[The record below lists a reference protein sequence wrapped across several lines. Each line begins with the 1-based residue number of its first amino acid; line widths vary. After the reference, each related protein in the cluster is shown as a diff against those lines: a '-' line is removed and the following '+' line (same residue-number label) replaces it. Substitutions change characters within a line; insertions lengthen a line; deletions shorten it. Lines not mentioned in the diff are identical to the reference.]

1 MAKIDLDV
9 SEYAR
14 EELFK
19 PLVAKGQQ
27 WLTEGTSE
35 QIATAASVVAKL
47 DPTALRPS
55 LPQLLKLAEQ
65 KTRQAG
71 MRAMLAS
78 IKAYR
83 NEEIESRQQDISD
96 AKSKSEPEPWHPVPE
111 SYRMLPKQ
119 DSVITSASSN
129 SKTDTPNATE
139 VDALDDFFGSPALP
153 EAIPEPSQV
162 QEPMEAGARPS
173 IINDLELAES
183 LFGELPATP
192 ANPAEAPIADT
203 ASNKTERISLPSA
216 WLARW
221 QSADDRQKQ
230 PKWIRDGV
238 SELRNRLEALA
249 QIDDGQLASEDHH
262 EQTYLRLVLLACG
275 DMDQCSALE
284 QELVAIARAQVE
296 SSRGEELQL
305 IVEALPWLPESLR
318 LQVIR
323 EVRVN
328 FADWKLPSTRRIL
341 DAATEID
348 SRPIAAWL
356 LEGFASLPAGESGQT
371 AACSQIMMQSLIGTL
386 AIDPNL
392 TFGSSELKS
401 SKDAFTAFNATRRLP
416 AHDESLEWLGERYRA
431 TELPQIKAALLAVC
445 SRFDHR
451 LATQT
456 SVGQIASAEVFDDLA
471 KTALCIALCD
481 REQSSCDWAAQFL
494 GHSLPE
500 IRHAAIDRL
509 LKTGTEF
516 AQSYLE
522 LGTVVY
528 YDHHDHFPG
537 LWHVQRAIANESLTT
552 ELNSNDESLRLQA
565 RLLLLSNSNEHNDAT
580 ELTNLAS
587 VLKSESERTQ
597 LIAALVK
604 AKRADEAALDIYRTA
619 TKDLESPA
627 AIYSMLKSLQG
638 DAILKIRNDIRK
650 QYGSEAIS
658 L

>member
-1 MAKIDLDV
+1 LAKIDLDV

-371 AACSQIMMQSLIGTL
+371 A
-386 AIDPNL
+386 
-392 TFGSSELKS
+392 
-401 SKDAFTAFNATRRLP
+401 
-416 AHDESLEWLGERYRA
+416 
-431 TELPQIKAALLAVC
+431 
-445 SRFDHR
+445 
-451 LATQT
+451 
-456 SVGQIASAEVFDDLA
+456 SAEVFDDLA